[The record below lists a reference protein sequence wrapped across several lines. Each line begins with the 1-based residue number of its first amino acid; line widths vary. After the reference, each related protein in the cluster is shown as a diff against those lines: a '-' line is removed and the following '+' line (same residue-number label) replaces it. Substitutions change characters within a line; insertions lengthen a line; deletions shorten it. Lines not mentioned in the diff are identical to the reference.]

1 MVVRVVVRVLVR
13 VLVCGRLL
21 IVRRHHRRGRKSR
34 AQSAT
39 SSRHVR
45 SLPLALSKK
54 ARKVRLTCS
63 LAPDAVCAL
72 REARPSLR
80 REEDAVELP
89 AWPVMCV
96 MILELR
102 SLVRAEVVHVHDRCE
117 MNERESTMLHVR
129 VDEAARLMMLTAHV
143 AEVERSRAPKARA
156 MAPLTRAHEVRC
168 AGGATASNVFWH

>member
-1 MVVRVVVRVLVR
+1 M
-13 VLVCGRLL
+13 
-21 IVRRHHRRGRKSR
+21 H
-34 AQSAT
+34 A
-39 SSRHVR
+39 R
-45 SLPLALSKK
+45 SLVWRASGKI
-54 ARKVRLTCS
+54 KVRLTCS

-72 REARPSLR
+72 REARLSLR

-96 MILELR
+96 IR
-102 SLVRAEVVHVHDRCE
+102 DDTRVAESGVVVHVHDGCE